1 MAKYESVIGLEVH
14 IELRTKTKI
23 FCDCP
28 ADHGGDPNT
37 RCCPVCMGMPG
48 TLPVL
53 NKSVVE
59 FAARAGMMLNCEIA
73 HFSKMDRKNYFYPD
87 LPKAYQISQL
97 DHPLCEHG
105 YIDIDVNG
113 EQKRIGI
120 TRIHIEEDAGKLVHT
135 ESGSGADC
143 NRCGVPLIE
152 IVSEP
157 DIRTAAQAKAYLERL
172 RDLIRWVDV
181 SDCQME
187 MGSMRCDV
195 NLSVRPVGDTKL
207 YTRSEIKNLN
217 SLKSIVAAINAEK
230 ARQIDETEAGHT
242 LLQETRRYDPEKD
255 KTYTMRVKENANDYR
270 YFPDPDLVPII
281 LTDEDHARLR
291 ATIPDL
297 PEERLAKYTGEYKL
311 PEATAQSL
319 CESPKLANLY
329 STAVA
334 KVQQPKLL
342 ANLMLADETP
352 LDIPA
357 GVWAELTNLCADGK
371 INRSAP
377 AKLLE
382 AYRAEIEACK
392 IPAEIDSEIKEVD
405 LSPVCAPSISELVQK
420 LGLEQV
426 QDTGLLNAVADEVI
440 AANPKAVADY
450 KAGKEAAIKALMGQV
465 MKRTKGAANPQEAT
479 ALLKEKLAKL

>member
-1 MAKYESVIGLEVH
+1 MAKYECVIGLEVH

-28 ADHGGDPNT
+28 ADHGGEPNT

-53 NKSVVE
+53 NKQVVD
-59 FAARAGMMLNCEIA
+59 FAARAGMILNCEIA

-105 YIDIDVNG
+105 YIDINVGG
-113 EQKRIGI
+113 EEKRIGI

-135 ESGSGADC
+135 DSGSGADC

-157 DIRTAAQAKAYLERL
+157 DIRSAAQAKAYLERL
-172 RDLIRWVDV
+172 RELVRWVGV

-187 MGSMRCDV
+187 TGSMRCDV
-195 NLSVRPVGDTKL
+195 NLSIRPVGDTNL
-207 YTRSEIKNLN
+207 YTRTEIKNLN
-217 SLKSIVAAINAEK
+217 SLKHIVAAIDAEK
-230 ARQIDETEAGHT
+230 ARQIDETEAGRE
-242 LLQETRRYDPEKD
+242 LVQETRRYDPEKD
-255 KTYTMRVKENANDYR
+255 KTYSMRVKENANDYR
-270 YFPDPDLVPII
+270 YFPDPDLVPIY

-291 ATIPDL
+291 AMIPDL

-311 PEATAQSL
+311 PEATAKTL
-319 CESPKLANLY
+319 CDEPKLANLY
-329 STAVA
+329 QEAVQSV
-334 KVQQPKLL
+334 KQPKLL
-342 ANLMLADETP
+342 ANLMLADS
-352 LDIPA
+352 DAAAIPA
-357 GVWAELTNLCADGK
+357 AVWAELTNLCAENK

-382 AYRAEIEACK
+382 AFRETGKEIAVLV
-392 IPAEIDSEIKEVD
+392 KE
-405 LSPVCAPSISELVQK
+405 

-426 QDTGLLNAVADEVI
+426 QDTGLLNSIADEVI
-440 AANPKAVADY
+440 AANPKAVADF
-450 KAGKEAAIKALMGQV
+450 KSGKQAAIQALMGQI
-465 MKRTKGAANPQEAT
+465 MKRTKGAANPAEAT
-479 ALLKEKLAKL
+479 ALLKEKLSKL

>member
-53 NKSVVE
+53 NKEVVK

-105 YIDIDVNG
+105 YIDIVANG
-113 EQKRIGI
+113 EEKRIGI

-135 ESGSGADC
+135 DGGSGADC

-172 RDLIRWVDV
+172 RELIRWVGV

-187 MGSMRCDV
+187 TGSMRCDV
-195 NLSVRPVGDTKL
+195 NLSIRPVGDTNL
-207 YTRSEIKNLN
+207 YTRTEIKNLN
-217 SLKSIVAAINAEK
+217 SLKHIVAAIDAEK
-230 ARQIDETEAGHT
+230 ARQIDETEAGRE
-242 LLQETRRYDPEKD
+242 LVQETRRYDPEKD
-255 KTYTMRVKENANDYR
+255 KTYSMRVKENANDYR

-281 LTDEDHARLR
+281 LTDDDHAELR
-291 ATIPDL
+291 ASIPDL
-297 PEERLAKYTGEYKL
+297 PEERLAKYTGEFKL
-311 PEATAQSL
+311 PESTAQSL
-319 CESPKLANLY
+319 CAEPKLANLY
-329 STAVA
+329 SEAVA
-334 KVQQPKLL
+334 QVQQPKLL
-342 ANLMLADETP
+342 ANLMLADGGAAG
-352 LDIPA
+352 IPA
-357 GVWAELTNLCADGK
+357 AVWAELTNLCAANK

-382 AYRAEIEACK
+382 AYRETGK
-392 IPAEIDSEIKEVD
+392 DIPALVKE
-405 LSPVCAPSISELVQK
+405 

-426 QDTGLLNAVADEVI
+426 QDTGLLESIADEVI
-440 AANPKAVADY
+440 AANPKAVADF
-450 KAGKEAAIKALMGQV
+450 KNGKNAAIQALMGQI

-479 ALLKEKLAKL
+479 AVLKEKLSKL

>member
-1 MAKYESVIGLEVH
+1 MAKYECVIGLEVH

-28 ADHGGDPNT
+28 ADHGGEPNT

-53 NKSVVE
+53 NKQVVD
-59 FAARAGMMLNCEIA
+59 FAARAGMILNCEIA

-105 YIDIDVNG
+105 YIDINVGG
-113 EQKRIGI
+113 EEKRIGI

-135 ESGSGADC
+135 DSGSGADC

-157 DIRTAAQAKAYLERL
+157 DIRSAAQARAYLERL
-172 RDLIRWVDV
+172 RELVRWVGV

-187 MGSMRCDV
+187 TGSMRCDV
-195 NLSVRPVGDTKL
+195 NLSIRPVGDTNL
-207 YTRSEIKNLN
+207 YTRTEIKNLN
-217 SLKSIVAAINAEK
+217 SLKHIVAAIDAEK
-230 ARQIDETEAGHT
+230 ARQIDETEAGRE
-242 LLQETRRYDPEKD
+242 LVQETRRYDPEKD
-255 KTYTMRVKENANDYR
+255 KTYSMRVKENANDYR
-270 YFPDPDLVPII
+270 YFPDPDLVPIY

-291 ATIPDL
+291 AMIPDL

-311 PEATAQSL
+311 PEATAKTL
-319 CESPKLANLY
+319 CDEPKLANLY
-329 STAVA
+329 QEAVQSV
-334 KVQQPKLL
+334 KQPKLL
-342 ANLMLADETP
+342 ANLMLVDSDAAA
-352 LDIPA
+352 IPA
-357 GVWAELTNLCADGK
+357 AVWAELTNLCAENK

-382 AYRAEIEACK
+382 AFRETGKEIAVLV
-392 IPAEIDSEIKEVD
+392 KE
-405 LSPVCAPSISELVQK
+405 

-426 QDTGLLNAVADEVI
+426 QDAGLLNSIADEVI
-440 AANPKAVADY
+440 AANPKAVADF
-450 KAGKEAAIKALMGQV
+450 KSGKQAAIQALMGQI
-465 MKRTKGAANPQEAT
+465 MKRTKGAANPAEAT
-479 ALLKEKLAKL
+479 ALLKEKLSKL

>member
-28 ADHGGDPNT
+28 ADHGGEPNT

-53 NKSVVE
+53 NREVVT

-105 YIDIDVNG
+105 YIDIVANG
-113 EQKRIGI
+113 EEKRIGI

-135 ESGSGADC
+135 DGGSGADC

-157 DIRTAAQAKAYLERL
+157 DIRTAAQARAYLERL
-172 RDLIRWVDV
+172 RELIRWVGV

-187 MGSMRCDV
+187 TGSMRCDV
-195 NLSVRPVGDTKL
+195 NLSIRPVGDTNL
-207 YTRSEIKNLN
+207 YTRTEIKNLN
-217 SLKSIVAAINAEK
+217 SLKHIVAAIDAEK
-230 ARQIDETEAGHT
+230 ARQIDETEAGHE
-242 LLQETRRYDPEKD
+242 LVQETRRYDPEKD
-255 KTYTMRVKENANDYR
+255 KTYSMRVKENANDYR

-291 ATIPDL
+291 ASIPDL
-297 PEERLAKYTGEYKL
+297 PEERLAKYINEYKL
-311 PEATAQSL
+311 PESTAQSL
-319 CESPKLANLY
+319 CAEPKLANLY
-329 STAVA
+329 SEAVGT
-334 KVQQPKLL
+334 VQQPKLL
-342 ANLMLADETP
+342 ANLMLADT
-352 LDIPA
+352 DAVNIPA
-357 GVWAELTNLCADGK
+357 AVWTELTNLVAAGK

-382 AYRAEIEACK
+382 AYRETGKDIAAL
-392 IPAEIDSEIKEVD
+392 VD
-405 LSPVCAPSISELVQK
+405 E
-420 LGLEQV
+420 LGLAQV
-426 QDTGLLNAVADEVI
+426 QDSGLLESIADEVI

-450 KAGKEAAIKALMGQV
+450 KAGKEAAIKALMGQI

-479 ALLKEKLAKL
+479 ALLIDKISKL

>member
-14 IELRTKTKI
+14 IELRTRTKI

-53 NKSVVE
+53 NREVVN
-59 FAARAGMMLNCEIA
+59 FAVRAGMMLNCGIA

-105 YIDIDVNG
+105 YIDIDVSG
-113 EQKRIGI
+113 EKSRIGI

-135 ESGSGADC
+135 ETGSGADC

-172 RDLIRWVDV
+172 RELIRWVGV
-181 SDCQME
+181 SECQME
-187 MGSMRCDV
+187 LGSMRCDV

-207 YTRSEIKNLN
+207 YTRTEIKNLN
-217 SLKSIVAAINAEK
+217 SLKSVVAAINAEK
-230 ARQIDETEAGHT
+230 ARQIDETEAGRE
-242 LLQETRRYDPEKD
+242 LVQETRRYDLEKD
-255 KTYTMRVKENANDYR
+255 KTYSMRVKENANDYR

-291 ATIPDL
+291 ASIPDL
-297 PEERLAKYTGEYKL
+297 PEERLAKYTGEFQL
-311 PEATAQSL
+311 PEATAKSL
-319 CESPKLANLY
+319 CEEPALANLF
-329 STAVA
+329 SAAVSGV
-334 KVQQPKLL
+334 KQPKLL
-342 ANLMLADETP
+342 ANLMLAEQDAAG
-352 LDIPA
+352 IPA
-357 GVWAELTNLCADGK
+357 EIWTELTGLVEAGK

-377 AKLLE
+377 AKLLA
-382 AYRAEIEACK
+382 AYRETG
-392 IPAEIDSEIKEVD
+392 KELAV
-405 LSPVCAPSISELVQK
+405 LVGE

-426 QDTGLLNAVADEVI
+426 QDTGLLNQAADEVI

-450 KAGKEAAIKALMGQV
+450 QSGKQAAIGALMGQL
-465 MKRTKGAANPQEAT
+465 MKRMKGAANPQEAT
-479 ALLKEKLAKL
+479 AILKEKLAKL

>member
-53 NKSVVE
+53 NKEVVN
-59 FAARAGMMLNCEIA
+59 FAVRAGMMLGCEIA

-105 YIDIDVNG
+105 YVDIEVNG
-113 EQKRIGI
+113 EKSRIGI

-172 RDLIRWVDV
+172 RELVRWCGV

-187 MGSMRCDV
+187 LGSMRCDV
-195 NLSVRPVGDTKL
+195 NLSVRPVGDPNL
-207 YTRSEIKNLN
+207 YTRAEIKNLN
-217 SLKSIVAAINAEK
+217 SLKSVVGAINAEK
-230 ARQIDETEAGHT
+230 ARQIDETQAGHT

-291 ATIPDL
+291 AMLPDL
-297 PEERLAKYTGEYKL
+297 PEERLAKYTGEFGL
-311 PEATAQSL
+311 PAATAQTL
-319 CESPKLANLY
+319 CDNPALANLF
-329 STAVA
+329 SAAAESV
-334 KVQQPKLL
+334 KQKKLL
-342 ANLMLADETP
+342 ANLMLADARAAE
-352 LDIPA
+352 IPA
-357 GVWAELTNLCADGK
+357 EVWAVLANLVDSGK
-371 INRSAP
+371 ISRSAP
-377 AKLLE
+377 EKLLA
-382 AYRAEIEACK
+382 AYRETGRE
-392 IPAEIDSEIKEVD
+392 IPA
-405 LSPVCAPSISELVQK
+405 LVQE

-426 QDTGLLNAVADEVI
+426 QDTGLLESVADEVI

-450 KAGKEAAIKALMGQV
+450 KAGKEAAIKALMGQI
-465 MKRTKGAANPQEAT
+465 MKRMKGSANPQEAT
-479 ALLKEKLAKL
+479 QILKE

>member
-14 IELRTKTKI
+14 IELRTRTKI

-53 NKSVVE
+53 NKEVVN
-59 FAARAGMMLNCEIA
+59 FAVRAGMMLNCEIA

-105 YIDIDVNG
+105 YIDIDVSG
-113 EQKRIGI
+113 EKSRIGI

-135 ESGSGADC
+135 ETGSGADC

-172 RDLIRWVDV
+172 RELIRWVGV
-181 SDCQME
+181 SECQME
-187 MGSMRCDV
+187 LGSMRCDV

-207 YTRSEIKNLN
+207 YTRTEIKNLN
-217 SLKSIVAAINAEK
+217 SLKSVVAAINAEK
-230 ARQIDETEAGHT
+230 ARQIDETEAGHE
-242 LLQETRRYDPEKD
+242 LVQETRRYDPEKD
-255 KTYTMRVKENANDYR
+255 KTYSMRVKENANDYR

-291 ATIPDL
+291 ASIPDL
-297 PEERLAKYTGEYKL
+297 PEERLAKYTGELKL
-311 PEATAQSL
+311 PEATAKSL
-319 CESPKLANLY
+319 CEEPALANLF
-329 STAVA
+329 SAAADGV
-334 KVQQPKLL
+334 KQPKLL
-342 ANLMLADETP
+342 ANLMLAEEQAA
-352 LDIPA
+352 DIPA
-357 GVWAELTNLCADGK
+357 AIWTELTGLVEAGK

-377 AKLLE
+377 AKLLA
-382 AYRAEIEACK
+382 AYRETGK
-392 IPAEIDSEIKEVD
+392 D
-405 LSPVCAPSISELVQK
+405 LAALVQE

-426 QDTGLLNAVADEVI
+426 QDTGLLNQVADEVI

-450 KAGKEAAIKALMGQV
+450 QSGKQAAIGALMGQI
-465 MKRTKGAANPQEAT
+465 MKRMKGAANPQEAT
-479 ALLKEKLAKL
+479 AILKEKLAKL

>member
-1 MAKYESVIGLEVH
+1 MAKYECVIGLEVH

-28 ADHGGDPNT
+28 ADHGGEPNT

-53 NKSVVE
+53 NKQVVD
-59 FAARAGMMLNCEIA
+59 FAARAGMILNCEIA

-105 YIDIDVNG
+105 YIDINVGG
-113 EQKRIGI
+113 EEKRIGI

-135 ESGSGADC
+135 DSGSGADC

-157 DIRTAAQAKAYLERL
+157 DIRSAAQARAYLERL
-172 RDLIRWVDV
+172 RELVRWVGV

-187 MGSMRCDV
+187 TGSMRCDV
-195 NLSVRPVGDTKL
+195 NLSIRPVGDTNL
-207 YTRSEIKNLN
+207 YTRTEIKNLN
-217 SLKSIVAAINAEK
+217 SLKHIVAAIDAEK
-230 ARQIDETEAGHT
+230 ARQIDETEAGRE
-242 LLQETRRYDPEKD
+242 LVQETRRYDPEKD
-255 KTYTMRVKENANDYR
+255 KTYSMRVKENANDYR
-270 YFPDPDLVPII
+270 YFPDPDLVPIY

-291 ATIPDL
+291 AMIPDL

-311 PEATAQSL
+311 PEATAKTL
-319 CESPKLANLY
+319 CDEPKLANLY
-329 STAVA
+329 QEAVQSV
-334 KVQQPKLL
+334 KQPKLL
-342 ANLMLADETP
+342 ANLMLADS
-352 LDIPA
+352 DAAAIPA
-357 GVWAELTNLCADGK
+357 AVWAELTNLCAENK

-382 AYRAEIEACK
+382 AFRETGKEIAVLV
-392 IPAEIDSEIKEVD
+392 KE
-405 LSPVCAPSISELVQK
+405 

-426 QDTGLLNAVADEVI
+426 QDTGLLNSIADEVI
-440 AANPKAVADY
+440 AANPKAVADF
-450 KAGKEAAIKALMGQV
+450 KSGKQAAIQALMGQI
-465 MKRTKGAANPQEAT
+465 MKRTKGAANPAEAT
-479 ALLKEKLAKL
+479 ALLKEKLSKL

>member
-1 MAKYESVIGLEVH
+1 MAKYECVIGLEVH

-28 ADHGGDPNT
+28 ADHGGEPNT

-53 NKSVVE
+53 NREVVNY
-59 FAARAGMMLNCEIA
+59 AARAGMMLGCEIA

-105 YIDIDVNG
+105 HIDVTVNG
-113 EQKRIGI
+113 VEKRIGI

-135 ESGSGADC
+135 DSGSGADC

-157 DIRTAAQAKAYLERL
+157 DIRSAAEARAYLERL
-172 RDLIRWVDV
+172 RELIRWVDV

-187 MGSMRCDV
+187 TGSMRCDV
-195 NLSVRPVGDTKL
+195 NLSIRPVGDTNL
-207 YTRSEIKNLN
+207 YTRTEIKNLN
-217 SLKSIVAAINAEK
+217 SLKHIVAAIDAEK
-230 ARQIDETEAGHT
+230 ARHIDETEAGREIV
-242 LLQETRRYDPEKD
+242 QETRRYDPEKD
-255 KTYTMRVKENANDYR
+255 KTYSMRVKENANDYR

-291 ATIPDL
+291 ASLPDL
-297 PEERLAKYTGEYKL
+297 PEERLAKFTGEYKL
-311 PEATAQSL
+311 PESTAQSL
-319 CESPKLANLY
+319 CAERKLADLY
-329 STAVA
+329 SSAVDRVKNA
-334 KVQQPKLL
+334 KLL
-342 ANLMLADETP
+342 ANLILAEQNPTE
-352 LDIPA
+352 IPA
-357 GVWAELTNLCADGK
+357 DVWVELTELCGANK

-377 AKLLE
+377 AKLIE
-382 AYRAEIEACK
+382 AYRETGREIQVL
-392 IPAEIDSEIKEVD
+392 VD
-405 LSPVCAPSISELVQK
+405 E
-420 LGLEQV
+420 LGLAQV
-426 QDTGLLNAVADEVI
+426 QDSGLLEQIADEVL

-450 KAGKEAAIKALMGQV
+450 KAGKEAAIKALMGQI

-479 ALLKEKLAKL
+479 QLLIDKIAKM

>member
-28 ADHGGDPNT
+28 ADHGGEPNT

-53 NKSVVE
+53 NREVVK
-59 FAARAGMMLNCEIA
+59 FAARAGMMLGCEIA

-105 YIDIDVNG
+105 HIDINVNG

-135 ESGSGADC
+135 DNGSGADC

-157 DIRTAAQAKAYLERL
+157 DIRTAAQARAYLERL
-172 RDLIRWVDV
+172 RELIRWVGV

-187 MGSMRCDV
+187 TGSMRCDV
-195 NLSVRPVGDTKL
+195 NLSIRPVGDTNL
-207 YTRSEIKNLN
+207 YTRTEIKNLN
-217 SLKSIVAAINAEK
+217 SLKHIVAAIDAEK
-230 ARQIDETEAGHT
+230 ARQIDETEAGHA
-242 LLQETRRYDPEKD
+242 LVQETRRYDPEKD
-255 KTYTMRVKENANDYR
+255 KTYSMRVKENANDYR

-281 LTDEDHARLR
+281 LTDDDHAALR
-291 ATIPDL
+291 ASIPDL
-297 PEERLAKYTGEYKL
+297 PEERLAKYVEEYKL
-311 PEATAQSL
+311 PESTAQTL
-319 CESPKLANLY
+319 CAEPALANLY
-329 STAVA
+329 SAAVTDVKNA
-334 KVQQPKLL
+334 KLL
-342 ANLMLADETP
+342 ANLMLADA
-352 LDIPA
+352 DAVHIPA
-357 GVWAELTNLCADGK
+357 AVWVELTNLCADGK

-382 AYRAEIEACK
+382 AYRETGKDIAVL
-392 IPAEIDSEIKEVD
+392 VD
-405 LSPVCAPSISELVQK
+405 E
-420 LGLEQV
+420 LGLQQV
-426 QDTGLLNAVADEVI
+426 QDSGLLESIADEVI

-450 KAGKEAAIKALMGQV
+450 KAGKEAAIKALMGQI

-479 ALLKEKLAKL
+479 QLLIDKIAKL

>member
-28 ADHGGDPNT
+28 ADHGGEPNT

-53 NKSVVE
+53 NKEVVN
-59 FAARAGMMLNCEIA
+59 FAVRAGMMLNCEIA

-105 YIDIDVNG
+105 YVDIEVNG
-113 EQKRIGI
+113 EKSRIGI

-135 ESGSGADC
+135 EGGSGADC

-172 RDLIRWVDV
+172 RELVRWCGV

-187 MGSMRCDV
+187 LGSMRCDV
-195 NLSVRPVGDTKL
+195 NLSVRPVGDPKL

-217 SLKSIVAAINAEK
+217 SLKSVVGAINAEK
-230 ARQIDETEAGHT
+230 ARQIDETEAGHE
-242 LLQETRRYDPEKD
+242 LKQETRRYDPEKD

-291 ATIPDL
+291 ASLPDL
-297 PEERLAKYTGEYKL
+297 PEERLAHYTDALKL
-311 PEATAQSL
+311 PAATAQAL
-319 CESPKLANLY
+319 CDTPALANLY
-329 STAVA
+329 SEAAEAVR
-334 KVQQPKLL
+334 QPKLL
-342 ANLMLADETP
+342 ANLMLADAAPAE
-352 LDIPA
+352 IPA
-357 GVWAELTNLCADGK
+357 AVWAELANLVDAGK

-377 AKLLE
+377 EKLLA
-382 AYRAEIEACK
+382 AYRETGREI
-392 IPAEIDSEIKEVD
+392 
-405 LSPVCAPSISELVQK
+405 PVLVQE

-450 KAGKEAAIKALMGQV
+450 KAGKEAAIKALMGQI
-465 MKRTKGAANPQEAT
+465 MKRMKGAANPAEAT
-479 ALLKEKLAKL
+479 QILKEKLAKL

>member
-1 MAKYESVIGLEVH
+1 MAKYECVIGLEVH
-14 IELRTKTKI
+14 IELRTRTKI

-53 NKSVVE
+53 NRQVVD

-105 YIDIDVNG
+105 YIDVNVNG
-113 EQKRIGI
+113 EEKRIGI

-135 ESGSGADC
+135 DYGSGADC

-157 DIRTAAQAKAYLERL
+157 DIRTAAQARAYLERL
-172 RDLIRWVDV
+172 RELIRWVGV

-187 MGSMRCDV
+187 TGSMRCDV
-195 NLSVRPVGDTKL
+195 NLSIRPVGDTKL
-207 YTRSEIKNLN
+207 YTRTEIKNLN
-217 SLKSIVAAINAEK
+217 SLKHIVAAIDAEK
-230 ARQIDETEAGHT
+230 ARQIDETEAGRE
-242 LLQETRRYDPEKD
+242 LVQETRRYDPEKD
-255 KTYTMRVKENANDYR
+255 KTYSMRVKENANDYR

-281 LTDEDHARLR
+281 LTDADHARLR
-291 ATIPDL
+291 AMIPDL
-297 PEERLAKYTGEYKL
+297 PEEYKEKLTTEYGLSEQIADALMNTGSEYVRMFFDTVSQYDTQYGKEIAAVKIITNVFLNTSKKMKYS
-311 PEATAQSL
+311 EAIKTIPAAT
-319 CESPKLANLY
+319 KLAVDNIISKANVIPLVLL
-329 STAVA
+329 SSEHKDVDI
-334 KVQQPKLL
+334 KKL
-342 ANLMLADETP
+342 
-352 LDIPA
+352 
-357 GVWAELTNLCADGK
+357 AEDNGMT
-371 INRSAP
+371 
-377 AKLLE
+377 
-382 AYRAEIEACK
+382 
-392 IPAEIDSEIKEVD
+392 
-405 LSPVCAPSISELVQK
+405 
-420 LGLEQV
+420 QV
-426 QDTGLLNAVADEVI
+426 QDSGLLNAVADEVI

-479 ALLKEKLAKL
+479 ELLKEKLAKL

>member
-1 MAKYESVIGLEVH
+1 MAKYECVIGLEVH

-53 NKSVVE
+53 NKQVVD

-105 YIDIDVNG
+105 WIDVNVNG
-113 EQKRIGI
+113 EEKRIGI

-135 ESGSGADC
+135 DSGSGADC

-157 DIRTAAQAKAYLERL
+157 DIRTAAQARAYLERL
-172 RDLIRWVDV
+172 RELIRWVGV

-187 MGSMRCDV
+187 TGSMRCDV
-195 NLSVRPVGDTKL
+195 NLSIRPVGDTKL
-207 YTRSEIKNLN
+207 YTRTEIKNLN
-217 SLKSIVAAINAEK
+217 SLKHIVAAIDAEK
-230 ARQIDETEAGHT
+230 ARQIDETEAGRE
-242 LLQETRRYDPEKD
+242 LVQETRRYDPEKD
-255 KTYTMRVKENANDYR
+255 KTYSMRVKENANDYR

-291 ATIPDL
+291 SMIPDL
-297 PEERLAKYTGEYKL
+297 PEEYKEKLTTEYGLSEQIADALMNTGSEYVRMFFDTVSQYDTQYGKEIAAVKIITNVFLNTSKKMKYS
-311 PEATAQSL
+311 EAIKTIPAAT
-319 CESPKLANLY
+319 KLAVDNIISKANVIPLVLL
-329 STAVA
+329 SSEHKDVDI
-334 KVQQPKLL
+334 KKL
-342 ANLMLADETP
+342 
-352 LDIPA
+352 
-357 GVWAELTNLCADGK
+357 AEDNGMT
-371 INRSAP
+371 
-377 AKLLE
+377 
-382 AYRAEIEACK
+382 
-392 IPAEIDSEIKEVD
+392 
-405 LSPVCAPSISELVQK
+405 
-420 LGLEQV
+420 QV

-479 ALLKEKLAKL
+479 ELLKEKLAKL

>member
-14 IELRTKTKI
+14 IELRTRTKI

-53 NKSVVE
+53 NKQVVE

-105 YIDIDVNG
+105 YIDVVANG
-113 EQKRIGI
+113 EEKRIGI

-135 ESGSGADC
+135 DYGSGADC

-157 DIRTAAQAKAYLERL
+157 DIRTAAQARAYLERL
-172 RDLIRWVDV
+172 RELIRWCGV

-217 SLKSIVAAINAEK
+217 SLKHICAAIDAEK
-230 ARQIDETEAGHT
+230 ARQIDETEAGRE
-242 LLQETRRYDPEKD
+242 LQQETRRYDPEKD

-270 YFPDPDLVPII
+270 YFPDPDLVPIV
-281 LTDEDHARLR
+281 LTDEDHARIR
-291 ATIPDL
+291 AALPDL
-297 PEERLAKYTGEYKL
+297 PEERLAKYINDCKL
-311 PEATAQSL
+311 PEATAKSL
-319 CESPKLANLY
+319 CEEPKLANLY
-329 STAVA
+329 SAALESV
-334 KVQQPKLL
+334 KQPKLL
-342 ANLMLADETP
+342 ANLMLADA
-352 LDIPA
+352 DAVNIPA
-357 GVWAELTNLCADGK
+357 AVWAELTNLCADNK

-382 AYRAEIEACK
+382 AYRESGKEIAVLV
-392 IPAEIDSEIKEVD
+392 KE
-405 LSPVCAPSISELVQK
+405 

-426 QDTGLLNAVADEVI
+426 QDSGLLNSVADEVI

-450 KAGKEAAIKALMGQV
+450 KAGKEAAIKALMGQI
-465 MKRTKGAANPQEAT
+465 MKRTKGAANPVEAT
-479 ALLKEKLAKL
+479 EVLKEKLAKL

>member
-28 ADHGGDPNT
+28 ADHGGEPNT

-53 NKSVVE
+53 NKQVVE

-105 YIDIDVNG
+105 YVDINVNG
-113 EQKRIGI
+113 EESRIGI

-135 ESGSGADC
+135 GYGSGADC

-172 RDLIRWVDV
+172 RELVRWCGV

-187 MGSMRCDV
+187 LGSMRCDV
-195 NLSVRPVGDTKL
+195 NLSVRPVGDPKL

-217 SLKSIVAAINAEK
+217 SLKSVVAAINAER
-230 ARQIDETEAGHT
+230 ARQIDETEAGHE
-242 LLQETRRYDPEKD
+242 LRQETRRYDPEKD

-281 LTDEDHARLR
+281 LTDEDHARIR
-291 ATIPDL
+291 AALPDL
-297 PEERLAKYTGEYKL
+297 PEERLAKYTGEMKL
-311 PEATAQSL
+311 PEATAAAL
-319 CESPKLANLY
+319 CAEPALANRF
-329 STAVA
+329 SEAA
-334 KVQQPKLL
+334 AAVQQKKLL
-342 ANLMLADETP
+342 ANLMLEDSDAAE
-352 LDIPA
+352 LPA
-357 GVWAELTNLCADGK
+357 AVWAEIANLCAAGK

-382 AYRAEIEACK
+382 VYRSRGGAEISA
-392 IPAEIDSEIKEVD
+392 
-405 LSPVCAPSISELVQK
+405 LVQE

-426 QDTGLLNAVADEVI
+426 QDSGLLNQIADEVL

-450 KAGKEAAIKALMGQV
+450 KAGKEAAIKALMGQI

-479 ALLKEKLAKL
+479 ALLIEKIAKL

>member
-23 FCDCP
+23 FCSCP
-28 ADHGGDPNT
+28 ADHGGEPNT

-53 NKSVVE
+53 NKEVVN
-59 FAARAGMMLNCEIA
+59 FAVRAGMMLNCEIA

-105 YIDIDVNG
+105 HVDICVNG
-113 EQKRIGI
+113 EEKRIGI

-157 DIRTAAQAKAYLERL
+157 DIRTAAEAKAYLERL
-172 RDLIRWVDV
+172 RELVRWCGV

-187 MGSMRCDV
+187 LGSMRCDV

-217 SLKSIVAAINAEK
+217 SLKNVVGAINAEK

-281 LTDEDHARLR
+281 LTDDDHKRLR
-291 ATIPDL
+291 DSLPDL
-297 PEERLAKYTGEYKL
+297 PEERFAKFTGDYKL
-311 PEATAQSL
+311 PETTAKTL
-319 CESPKLANLY
+319 CDEPALANLF
-329 STAVA
+329 SAAAENVQDA
-334 KVQQPKLL
+334 KNAKLL
-342 ANLMLADETP
+342 ANLILEDGSAA
-352 LDIPA
+352 DIPA
-357 GVWAELTNLCADGK
+357 AVWAELAGLVSAGK

-377 AKLLE
+377 AKLLA
-382 AYRAEIEACK
+382 AYRETGR
-392 IPAEIDSEIKEVD
+392 D
-405 LSPVCAPSISELVQK
+405 LSVLVK
-420 LGLEQV
+420 ELGLEQV
-426 QDTGLLNAVADEVI
+426 QDTGLLNSVADEVI
-440 AANPKAVADY
+440 ASNPKAVADY
-450 KAGKEAAIKALMGQV
+450 KAGKEAAIKALMGQI
-465 MKRTKGAANPQEAT
+465 MKQMKGAANPQEAT
-479 ALLKEKLAKL
+479 NILKEKLAKL